1 MFFTETRSKPM
12 GIINDSTAEL
22 CEISYRD
29 GCKQGRQDIIDII
42 IEMHKRGMIQDY
54 TLYRFI
60 DNLSALKG
68 VE

>member
-1 MFFTETRSKPM
+1 MTL
-12 GIINDSTAEL
+12 INDATAEL
-22 CEISYRD
+22 CEISYKD

-42 IEMHKRGMIQDY
+42 IDMHKRGIIQNY

>member
-1 MFFTETRSKPM
+1 MTLLQ
-12 GIINDSTAEL
+12 DSTAEL
-22 CEISYRD
+22 CEICYKD
-29 GCKQGRQDIIDII
+29 GYAQGKQDIIDII
-42 IEMHKRGMIQDY
+42 IDMHKRGMIQDY

>member
-1 MFFTETRSKPM
+1 MSLLQE
-12 GIINDSTAEL
+12 STAEL
-22 CEISYRD
+22 CEICYKD
-29 GCKQGRQDIIDII
+29 GYAQGKQDIIDIV

>member
-1 MFFTETRSKPM
+1 MSLLQ
-12 GIINDSTAEL
+12 DSTAEL
-22 CEISYRD
+22 CDICYKD
-29 GCKQGRQDIIDII
+29 GYAQGKQDIIDIV

>member
-1 MFFTETRSKPM
+1 MKM
-12 GIINDSTAEL
+12 INDATAEL
-22 CEISYRD
+22 CEISFKD
-29 GCKQGRQDIIDII
+29 GYAQGKQDIIDIVI
-42 IEMHKRGMIQDY
+42 DMHKRGMIQDY

>member
-1 MFFTETRSKPM
+1 MKL
-12 GIINDSTAEL
+12 INDATAEL
-22 CEISYRD
+22 CQISYQD

-42 IEMHKRGMIQDY
+42 IEMHKRGIIKDHI
-54 TLYRFI
+54 LYRFI

>member
-1 MFFTETRSKPM
+1 MSLLQ
-12 GIINDSTAEL
+12 DSTAEL
-22 CEISYRD
+22 CEICFKD
-29 GCKQGRQDIIDII
+29 GYAQGKQDIIDIVI
-42 IEMHKRGMIQDY
+42 DMHKRGMIQDY

>member
-1 MFFTETRSKPM
+1 MTL
-12 GIINDSTAEL
+12 INDSTAEL
-22 CEISYRD
+22 CEISYKD
-29 GCKQGRQDIIDII
+29 GCKHGRQEIIDII
-42 IEMHKRGMIQDY
+42 NDMHKRGMIQDH

>member
-1 MFFTETRSKPM
+1 MKMIT
-12 GIINDSTAEL
+12 DATAEL
-22 CEISYRD
+22 CEISYKD
-29 GCKQGRQDIIDII
+29 GYAQGKQDIIDII
-42 IEMHKRGMIQDY
+42 TDMHKRGMIQDY

>member
-1 MFFTETRSKPM
+1 M

-29 GCKQGRQDIIDII
+29 GCKHGRQQVIDII
-42 IEMHKRGMIQDY
+42 VEMHKRG
-54 TLYRFI
+54 TLVDLVFYRFI
-60 DNLSALKG
+60 DNLTALKG

>member
-1 MFFTETRSKPM
+1 MMNTTL
-12 GIINDSTAEL
+12 INDSTAEL
-22 CEISYRD
+22 CNICYKD
-29 GCKQGRQDIIDII
+29 GYAQGKQDIIDIVI
-42 IEMHKRGMIQDY
+42 DMHKRGMIQDY

>member
-1 MFFTETRSKPM
+1 MTL
-12 GIINDSTAEL
+12 INDATAEL
-22 CEISYRD
+22 CEISYKD
-29 GCKQGRQDIIDII
+29 GYAQGKQDIIDIVI
-42 IEMHKRGMIQDY
+42 DMHKRGMIQDY